1 VPVVRVLLFQ
11 VALVEVQ
18 TGGISSALVGLE
30 SSGFE
35 ISLKMWV
42 HGIKCVYSEMAGFEK
57 GEGKRLNSKA
67 KR

>member
-1 VPVVRVLLFQ
+1 VPVVRVLLYQ
-11 VALVEVQ
+11 VTLLEVQ

-35 ISLKMWV
+35 VSLKMWA
-42 HGIKCVYSEMAGFEK
+42 HGIKYVYSEMNGLEK
-57 GEGKRLNSKA
+57 GEGKGLNSKA